1 VALSVT
7 HAQERSGTAASRWKQ
22 LLTGT
27 ILIFALLAASVL
39 FATDKVE
46 FSIVARVRFAVPGD
60 WKVIS
65 SKSDA
70 EVTVFAFRMPN
81 PADEGTPDSTNLAFI
96 ASYLKDQAAKSAF
109 DKKASH
115 REPNA
120 SDRRLVDK
128 WSCTS
133 FSGNQEATSYEV
145 WDCYRIV
152 AKCGVHVRMA
162 WPHLPKN
169 PPDYD
174 KSMEAA
180 LKDVLESVAPTPNV
194 PSVNTEQ
201 PHP

>member
-1 VALSVT
+1 MIHIPKRQVIGRRL
-7 HAQERSGTAASRWKQ
+7 GKK
-22 LLTGT
+22 LLGGA
-27 ILIFALLAASVL
+27 ILLFTLLADSRL
-39 FATDKVE
+39 FATNKVE
-46 FSIVARVRFAVPGD
+46 FSIVARVKFAVPAD

-70 EVTVFAFRMPN
+70 EITVFAFQIPN

-96 ASYLKDQAAKSAF
+96 ASHLKDPAARSAF
-109 DKKASH
+109 EKKASR

-120 SDRRLVDK
+120 KDKKLVDK

-133 FSGNQEATSYEV
+133 FSGKQGTTTYEA

-152 AKCGVHVRMA
+152 GECGVYVRIA

-174 KSMEAA
+174 KDMEAA
-180 LKDVLESVAPTPNV
+180 LEEVLKSVAPSPNV
-194 PSVNTEQ
+194 PPAGSEQ